1 MEVQFSMAWGM
12 IVILVA
18 IIVVAGS
25 LVALVFRRMQERLKR
40 SGYDPR

>member
-18 IIVVAGS
+18 VIVIAGS
-25 LVALVFRRMQERLKR
+25 LVALVFRRMQERLK
-40 SGYDPR
+40 SGG